1 MDFSLSQEHK
11 MAQKMVRDFA
21 QKEIAPVIK
30 DYDRKQEPIPFALK
44 RMGELGILGI
54 CFPVRYGGQGM
65 DYLSLGLACEELEA
79 MDTSLRV
86 AMSVHTGL
94 CATNIFQWGTEEQKE
109 EFLVP
114 LAKGEKLGCG
124 AFTESGMGS
133 DVSAMVTSAKRDG
146 EFYILNGEKMWI
158 SLASKADLA
167 LVTVKTNPSTSSG
180 QRPSAR
186 KASDGLSTFIVD
198 LHSEGVKTGD
208 IHGKLGVRAGST
220 GWISF
225 TDVKVPV
232 ANRIGEEG
240 EGFKI
245 TMSGFDHGRYT
256 VASGATGIIRAAM
269 EASVKYAQTRR
280 TFGKSIGEHQLIQ
293 EKIAKMAQ
301 DYEIARLLYLQ
312 VGWMKNEGKRPTR
325 ETSYAKK
332 FATEA
337 SFSAAAEAIQI
348 HGAYGYSD
356 EFDVER
362 YLRNSKGAM
371 IYEGSS
377 EVQVLIQAGYAL
389 GQRTDK
395 PLRCELPAYDENYWQ
410 GR

>member
-1 MDFSLSQEHK
+1 
-11 MAQKMVRDFA
+11 
-21 QKEIAPVIK
+21 
-30 DYDRKQEPIPFALK
+30 
-44 RMGELGILGI
+44 
-54 CFPVRYGGQGM
+54 
-65 DYLSLGLACEELEA
+65 
-79 MDTSLRV
+79 
-86 AMSVHTGL
+86 
-94 CATNIFQWGTEEQKE
+94 
-109 EFLVP
+109 
-114 LAKGEKLGCG
+114 
-124 AFTESGMGS
+124 
-133 DVSAMVTSAKRDG
+133 MVTSAKRDG
-146 EFYILNGEKMWI
+146 DFYILNGEKMWI

-167 LVTVKTNPSTSSG
+167 LVTVKTNPS
-180 QRPSAR
+180 AR
-186 KASDGLSTFIVD
+186 RASDGLSMFIVD

-208 IHGKLGVRAGST
+208 LHGKLGVRAGAT

-256 VASGATGIIRAAM
+256 VASGATGIIRAAL
-269 EASVKYAQTRR
+269 EASVKYAQTRK

-301 DYEIARLLYLQ
+301 DYEIARLLYMQ

-337 SFSAAAEAIQI
+337 SFDAAAEAIQI

-356 EFDVER
+356 EYDVER

-395 PLRCELPAYDENYWQ
+395 PLRCELPAYDEAFWQ
-410 GR
+410 G